1 MICFNML
8 DDFALMFDHQ
18 DFSIEAFAYH
28 NGLSEKQYQNL
39 QKNEQAICEDV
50 RRHFG
55 ETMSFEL
62 NKDYLV
68 GSLEENNWQKGY
80 YYGAKIINSLVE
92 SGYRLNTLTVMPAG
106 TIIQAF
112 DALSRKEN

>member
-28 NGLSEKQYQNL
+28 NSLSKKQYQNL
-39 QKNEQAICEDV
+39 QQNEQAICEDL

-55 ETMSFEL
+55 ELMSFEL
-62 NKDYLV
+62 NKNYLA
-68 GSLEENNWQKGY
+68 GSLEENNWQKGCY
-80 YYGAKIINSLVE
+80 SGAKIINSLVE
-92 SGYRLNTLTVMPAG
+92 SGYRLNTLTVMPTE
-106 TIIQAF
+106 TIVQAF
-112 DALSRKEN
+112 DALSKKEN